1 MSKGATAS
9 DTAASIYYDPYSFE
23 IDENPYPWFK
33 RLRDEAP
40 LYYNEKYNFYALSR
54 FADIDAASKDWE
66 TFSSARGTVLEL
78 LDLPAENIPKMIIF
92 MDPPQ
97 HDRMRALVNRGFNP
111 RQIAKLEPRLREI
124 ASGLLAP
131 FGSGDTFDFI
141 QDYSGPF
148 ASMVI
153 GELAGV
159 PQEDLHLVRQWG
171 EEQLQIKEGEDS
183 FQAVKSM
190 KGQKAPADAQ
200 SRVNLHSY
208 FKELARKRR
217 AQPQDDMISAV
228 MASEIEGEGGENR
241 PLDEREML
249 DFIFLLSGAG
259 VETVS
264 RLMGW
269 AGVYLPRHPAQFD
282 ELRNNYALIPG
293 AIEELLR
300 IEPPS
305 PVQAR
310 ITTRP
315 VTLHGQALAE
325 GTRILL
331 LTGSAGRDER
341 EYQEPDR
348 FDIHRNARHVSL
360 GKGVHFCLGAALARL
375 EAKVALEEM
384 LKRFPDWTPDEAGS
398 ERIHTSTVRGYRRLP
413 VTV

>member
-1 MSKGATAS
+1 MSKGAAVQQ
-9 DTAASIYYDPYSFE
+9 AAGSIYYDPYSFE

-33 RLRDEAP
+33 RLRDDAP

-54 FADIDAASKDWE
+54 FADVDAASKDWE

-78 LDLPAENIPKMIIF
+78 LDLPPEHIPRMIIF

-97 HDRMRALVNRGFNP
+97 HDRMRALVNRGFKP
-111 RQIAKLEPRLREI
+111 RQIAKLESRLREI
-124 ASGLLAP
+124 ARELLAP
-131 FGSGDTFDFI
+131 YGPGDTFDFI
-141 QDYSGPF
+141 QDYGGPF

-159 PQEDLHLVRQWG
+159 PREDLHFVRQWG
-171 EEQLQIKEGEDS
+171 EEQLQIQEGEDA
-183 FQAVKSM
+183 F
-190 KGQKAPADAQ
+190 KAAKTMGGEKPPTEAGD
-200 SRVNLHSY
+200 RINLRRY
-208 FKELARKRR
+208 FKELAAKRL
-217 AQPQDDMISAV
+217 ADPQDDMISAV
-228 MASEIEGEGGENR
+228 LASEIEGADGNIR
-241 PLDEREML
+241 PLEERELL
-249 DFIFLLSGAG
+249 DFITLLSGAG

-269 AGVYLPRHPAQFD
+269 AGVYLPRHPEQFD
-282 ELRNNYALIPG
+282 AIRQDYSLLPG

-310 ITTRP
+310 ITTRA
-315 VTLHGQALAE
+315 VTLHGTTLAP
-325 GTRILL
+325 GSRVLL

-341 EYQEPDR
+341 EYPDPDR
-348 FDIHRNARHVSL
+348 FDIHRDPRHVSL

-384 LKRFPDWTPDEAGS
+384 LNRFPHWTPDESRS